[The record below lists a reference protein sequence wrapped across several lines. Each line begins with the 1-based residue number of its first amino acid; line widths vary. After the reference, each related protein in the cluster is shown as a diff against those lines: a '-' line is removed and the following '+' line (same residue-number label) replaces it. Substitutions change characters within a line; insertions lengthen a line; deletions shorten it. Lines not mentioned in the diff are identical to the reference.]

1 MRNFGANML
10 AGRMLACGPL
20 LCADM
25 TLYDSI
31 TDSPMQGLPFHPTP
45 MVLGALMWKRWIA
58 WIVQLSIFLLEKY
71 PLLDDPPFPDEGTYD
86 HKSRM
91 K

>member
-1 MRNFGANML
+1 MRNFGANVL

-45 MVLGALMWKRWIA
+45 MVLGALMWKRWI
-58 WIVQLSIFLLEKY
+58 VQFGSFDISVREVSVI
-71 PLLDDPPFPDEGTYD
+71 GRSTV
-86 HKSRM
+86 ST
-91 K
+91 

>member
-1 MRNFGANML
+1 MRNFGANVL

-45 MVLGALMWKRWIA
+45 MVLGALMWKRWI
-58 WIVQLSIFLLEKY
+58 VQFGSFDISVGEVSVI
-71 PLLDDPPFPDEGTYD
+71 GRSTV
-86 HKSRM
+86 SR
-91 K
+91 

>member
-1 MRNFGANML
+1 
-10 AGRMLACGPL
+10 MLACGPP

-45 MVLGALMWKRWIA
+45 MVLGALMWKRWI
-58 WIVQLSIFLLEKY
+58 VQFGSFDISVREVSVI
-71 PLLDDPPFPDEGTYD
+71 GRSTV
-86 HKSRM
+86 SR
-91 K
+91 